1 MTPKQQLKN
10 LIEQLPNE
18 KAALIETFLQN
29 LLKENQLK
37 PPEGKLGLKKPFDRK
52 VFYNDILVDRY

>member
-10 LIEQLPNE
+10 LIEQLPDE
-18 KAALIETFLQN
+18 KTALIETFLKN
-29 LLKENQLK
+29 LLREDQLK
-37 PPEGKLGLKKPFDRK
+37 PPRGKLGLKKPFDRK

>member
-10 LIEQLPNE
+10 LIEQLTDE
-18 KAALIETFLQN
+18 KAALIETFLKN

-37 PPEGKLGLKKPFDRK
+37 PPRGKLGLKKLFDRRA
-52 VFYNDILVDRY
+52 FYDGILADRY